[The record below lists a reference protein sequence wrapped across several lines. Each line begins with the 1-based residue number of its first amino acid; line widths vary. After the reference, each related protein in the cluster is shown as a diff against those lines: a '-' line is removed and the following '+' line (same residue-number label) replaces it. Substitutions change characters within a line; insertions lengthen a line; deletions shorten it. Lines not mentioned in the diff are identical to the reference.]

1 MCKTVTLFRKRYFVV
16 PLDGRVAFP
25 ECWSE
30 SAAREGRTTPPLAIS
45 LTVVEGVGSGS
56 DLVYRK
62 HMEGIP
68 HIGGDALPTVIEPQ
82 PHLAA
87 SCEST
92 VKRNSDEESEMNFA
106 AFSAVGGAG
115 THFVTTGGQLPVT
128 KLQQNVTNNG
138 GLSQVVGMVGGVNM
152 GEGVQYLRTIDGNTT
167 LQATPQLISVPIAL
181 PGAKPGDPQPTV
193 QIQVLGPNLTLQ
205 QQQPK
210 YQMHLPIQGFQQGG
224 AVLTVAYSQENNETG
239 GIQLI
244 GNNLPEGTFRIR
256 SGLQLLTAL
265 PQEMQLVQ
273 QQQSQENKDQVQQN
287 IQHQVFITPNNQIV
301 INGPDTKPL
310 NNNTSANNNN
320 NDVTD
325 IVIKEE
331 FDENNDDESSQGTEA
346 GDSIPWQLSN
356 PSPDLLKYLNTLP
369 PQQTQALPVS
379 LQQFLRLNPTEA
391 KKQESTDVEMTSVE
405 EDKKE
410 VITEAVLDEDGTLRI
425 QNKKKKKYKKK
436 PPKPARPKPG
446 QVIIATA
453 SDGTPIFCCP
463 ECSMAYPDKSQLE
476 MHLSVHKIE
485 RRFICGI
492 CGAGLK
498 RKEHLERHKLGHNPE
513 RPYVCG
519 ACGKG
524 FKRREHLNLHA
535 VIHSGVKTELCGQC
549 GKGFYRKD
557 HLRKHTRSH
566 ESKRARDEAG
576 ADGEP
581 KPALAPAPANTAN
594 TTNIANTQHTLMP
607 EITIHVPTSSN
618 MQVPVQINIPQHVM
632 SSLAAQAQAQDSLD
646 ALLAHHS

>member
-1 MCKTVTLFRKRYFVV
+1 MCDMQK
-16 PLDGRVAFP
+16 
-25 ECWSE
+25 
-30 SAAREGRTTPPLAIS
+30 
-45 LTVVEGVGSGS
+45 
-56 DLVYRK
+56 
-62 HMEGIP
+62 M
-68 HIGGDALPTVIEPQ
+68 PTQ
-82 PHLAA
+82 DDA
-87 SCEST
+87 SCEE
-92 VKRNSDEESEMNFA
+92 DSEMNFTT
-106 AFSAVGGAG
+106 FSAVGSAG

-128 KLQQNVTNNG
+128 KLQQNVSNNG
-138 GLSQVVGMVGGVNM
+138 SLSQVVGMVGGVNM
-152 GEGVQYLRTIDGNTT
+152 GEGVQYVRAIDGSS
-167 LQATPQLISVPIAL
+167 LQATPQLLSVPIAL
-181 PGAKPGDPQPTV
+181 AGAKPGDPQQTV
-193 QIQVLGPNLTLQ
+193 QIQVLSPNLALQ

-210 YQMHLPIQGFQQGG
+210 YQMQIPIQGFQQG
-224 AVLTVAYSQENNETG
+224 AVLTVAYSPDGNETG

-244 GNNLPEGTFRIR
+244 GNTLPEG
-256 SGLQLLTAL
+256 LQVLATL
-265 PQEMQLVQ
+265 PQEMQLLHQ
-273 QQQSQENKDQVQQN
+273 QQAEDSKEQVQQN
-287 IQHQVFITPNNQIV
+287 IQHQVFITPNNQII
-301 INGPDTKPL
+301 INGPDTKSL

-320 NDVTD
+320 NNNDITN

-331 FDENNDDESSQGTEA
+331 CDDINDDESSQGTEA
-346 GDSIPWQLSN
+346 GESIPWQLAGS
-356 PSPDLLKYLNTLP
+356 SQDLVKYLNTLP

-391 KKQESTDVEMTSVE
+391 KKTETPDVEMTNTE
-405 EDKKE
+405 EDKKDI
-410 VITEAVLDEDGTLRI
+410 ITEAVLEEDGTIRI

-446 QVIIATA
+446 QVVIAEA
-453 SDGTPIFCCP
+453 ADGTPIYCCP
-463 ECSMAYPDKSQLE
+463 ECNMAYPDKGQLE
-476 MHLSVHKIE
+476 LHLSVHKIE

-566 ESKRARDEAG
+566 ETKRARDEANN
-576 ADGEP
+576 EVMEVKMQTSIP
-581 KPALAPAPANTAN
+581 TTNTAN
-594 TTNIANTQHTLMP
+594 ISNNTNTILP

-618 MQVPVQINIPQHVM
+618 MAVPVQINIPHHVV
-632 SSLAAQAQAQDSLD
+632 SSLAAAQAAAQAAHVDHDHDNDHDHDHGDAHAQLD